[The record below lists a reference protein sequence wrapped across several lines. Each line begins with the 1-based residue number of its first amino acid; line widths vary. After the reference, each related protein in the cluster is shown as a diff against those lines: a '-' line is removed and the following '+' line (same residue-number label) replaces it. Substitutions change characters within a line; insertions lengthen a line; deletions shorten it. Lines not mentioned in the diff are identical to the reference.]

1 MLLPTWPPRRRCRFP
16 ASPKSVFWP
25 ASAQVASS
33 TNKLQRVAPASP
45 QKLCPPYD
53 LQSPARPPQ
62 PTITRIIE
70 IIVHGEDIRRPLHI
84 MHDYSTIHIAEA
96 LDYLTRDGSSGAK
109 ARLAGLRLH
118 ATDTDADIGDGQLV
132 EGPAVAL
139 LLAASGRSVALP
151 DLSGSGE
158 QTLSERLRPTTPP

>member
-1 MLLPTWPPRRRCRFP
+1 
-16 ASPKSVFWP
+16 
-25 ASAQVASS
+25 
-33 TNKLQRVAPASP
+33 
-45 QKLCPPYD
+45 
-53 LQSPARPPQ
+53 
-62 PTITRIIE
+62 
-70 IIVHGEDIRRPLHI
+70 

-118 ATDTDADIGDGQLV
+118 ATDTDTDTDIGDGQLV

-151 DLSGSGE
+151 DLSGPGE